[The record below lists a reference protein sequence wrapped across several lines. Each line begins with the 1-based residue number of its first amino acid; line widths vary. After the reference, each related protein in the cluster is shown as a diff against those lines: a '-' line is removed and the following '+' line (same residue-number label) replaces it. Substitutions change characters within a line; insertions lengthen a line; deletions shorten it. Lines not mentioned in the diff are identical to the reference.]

1 MQRFYG
7 SAISQFFEYLL
18 VPSKT
23 TFAFKKETNK
33 LVRNVMRI
41 LTRFQMANFWRNP

>member
-1 MQRFYG
+1 MAVLFPNSLSIFLYQVK
-7 SAISQFFEYLL
+7 Q
-18 VPSKT
+18 P
-23 TFAFKKETNK
+23 FAFKKETNK